1 MVHVPHPSDNMCKKT
16 AKPQSIL
23 KKIYF
28 SNQIIFVDRVV
39 RVGYPHQNVLNPH
52 FWFSRPDC
60 PDTNGTA
67 CHLDLDVIFSLIYM
81 YMT

>member
-23 KKIYF
+23 KKNYF

-39 RVGYPHQNVLNPH
+39 RVGYPPKRFKPH

-67 CHLDLDVIFSLIYM
+67 CHLDLDVIF
-81 YMT
+81 

>member
-1 MVHVPHPSDNMCKKT
+1 MVHVPRPSDNMCKKT

-23 KKIYF
+23 QKNYF
-28 SNQIIFVDRVV
+28 ANQIIFVDRVV
-39 RVGYPHQNVLNPH
+39 RVGYPPKRFKPH

-67 CHLDLDVIFSLIYM
+67 CHLDLDVIF
-81 YMT
+81 

>member
-16 AKPQSIL
+16 AKHIA
-23 KKIYF
+23 KNYF
-28 SNQIIFVDRVV
+28 ANQIIFVDRVV
-39 RVGYPHQNVLNPH
+39 RVGYPPKRFKPN

-67 CHLDLDVIFSLIYM
+67 CHLDLDVIF
-81 YMT
+81 